1 MARTRTIN
9 NGNFF
14 DHRAYNMPRGVPFSE
29 ATFTY
34 EYVDQLGDVT
44 CHFNGKE
51 VYMSNGT
58 ELHIFESR
66 DAAELFL
73 SKKEEVNNV
82 K

>member
-1 MARTRTIN
+1 MARTTTVN
-9 NGNFF
+9 DGKLY
-14 DHRAYNMPRGVPFSE
+14 DHRTYREPNGTPFGE

-34 EYVDQLGDVT
+34 DYADELGGVT

-51 VYMSNGT
+51 VYMRNGA

-73 SKKEEVNNV
+73 AKKEGVNNV